1 VALVKSISPLRYR
14 WPFPAKLF
22 FYLLTVATLLAP
34 IPFVFFKP
42 GVPDNVAAGIIKV
55 NDVKNYPV
63 NGKLFITSILVT
75 NPDSPVFGA
84 ETIVNWAL
92 GPHVVLPRDTVY
104 PPIQPAKQINRDSRS
119 EMRSSQVT
127 STAAALRYLGYEIQ
141 ELYYVSDI
149 RDYSN
154 AKNQLEV
161 GDFIMEIDGKKITEI
176 EEIRT
181 SYQDKKIGD
190 SLLISVDR
198 ENQSGAIERKS
209 FEVKLVE
216 NQELPASDGEGR
228 PAIGILVGT
237 TARFPIDVDF
247 NISGVGGPSAG
258 LIFAI
263 GIIEKLTQEDLL
275 RGRSVAGTG
284 AISASGRVG
293 GIGGIE
299 EKMIGASRIGA
310 TVFLAPAV
318 NCPDMRH
325 IPEGLKVIPVSTLA
339 EAVAALRAPENFK
352 HPTCPNW

>member
-1 VALVKSISPLRYR
+1 MVKSISPLRYR

-22 FYLLTVATLLAP
+22 FYLLTIATLLAP

-42 GVPDNVAAGIIKV
+42 GVPDNVAAGIIEL
-55 NDVKNYPV
+55 NDVKTYPV
-63 NGKLFITSILVT
+63 NGKLYITSILVT

-119 EMRSSQVT
+119 EMRSSQAT
-127 STAAALRYLGYEIQ
+127 ATAAALRYLGYEFQ

-154 AKNQLEV
+154 AKDQLEV
-161 GDFIMEIDGKKITEI
+161 GDFIMEIDGKKISEI

-181 SYQDKKIGD
+181 SYQDKQVGD

-198 ENQSGAIERKS
+198 ENKSGDIERKS
-209 FEVKLVE
+209 FEVQLVE
-216 NQELPASDGEGR
+216 NQELNASTGER
-228 PAIGILVGT
+228 KPAIGILVGT

-275 RGRSVAGTG
+275 RGRNVAGTG
-284 AISASGRVG
+284 AITAAGRVG

-310 TVFLAPAV
+310 TLFLAPTE
-318 NCPDMRH
+318 NCPDIRH
-325 IPEGLKVIPVSTLA
+325 IPKGLKVIPVSTLA
-339 EAVAALRAPENFK
+339 EAVEALRAPENFK

>member
-1 VALVKSISPLRYR
+1 MKSISPLRYR

-22 FYLLTVATLLAP
+22 FYLLTIATLLAP

-42 GVPDNVAAGIIKV
+42 GVPDNVAAGIIEL
-55 NDVKNYPV
+55 NDVKTYPV
-63 NGKLFITSILVT
+63 NGKLYITSILVT

-119 EMRSSQVT
+119 EMRSSQAT
-127 STAAALRYLGYEIQ
+127 ATAAALRYLGYEFQ

-154 AKNQLEV
+154 AKDQLEV
-161 GDFIMEIDGKKITEI
+161 GDFIMEIDGKKISEI

-181 SYQDKKIGD
+181 SYQDKQVGD

-198 ENQSGAIERKS
+198 ENKSGDIERKS
-209 FEVKLVE
+209 FEVQLVE
-216 NQELPASDGEGR
+216 NQELNASTGER
-228 PAIGILVGT
+228 KPAIGILVGT

-275 RGRSVAGTG
+275 RGRNVAGTG
-284 AISASGRVG
+284 AITAAGRVG

-310 TVFLAPAV
+310 TLFLAPTE
-318 NCPDMRH
+318 NCPDIRH
-325 IPEGLKVIPVSTLA
+325 IPKGLKVIPVSTLA
-339 EAVAALRAPENFK
+339 EAVEALRAPENFK